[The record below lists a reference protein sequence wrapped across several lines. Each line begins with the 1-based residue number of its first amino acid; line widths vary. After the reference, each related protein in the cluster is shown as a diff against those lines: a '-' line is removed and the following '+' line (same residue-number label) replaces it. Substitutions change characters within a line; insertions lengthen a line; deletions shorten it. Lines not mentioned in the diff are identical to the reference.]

1 MKRSMQGMAVLAATV
16 LLPGGAGAHVTIEN
30 PQAVVGSYYR
40 AVFDVPHGC
49 GASPTT
55 TLRVVIPA
63 GIVTAK
69 PMPKPGW
76 TIEIIKE
83 GLEKSVQNEGHK
95 LTERVKEVVWKGGR
109 LSSEEFDSFTLMV
122 RLPATSGPLPFPTV
136 QSCEVGETRWVEIP
150 PEGKTSLD
158 VRYPAPS
165 VLLVPLGAPQ

>member
-1 MKRSMQGMAVLAATV
+1 MKRSMRGLFA
-16 LLPGGAGAHVTIEN
+16 LLPIVLSPAIAGAHVTIEN

-49 GASPTT
+49 GASATT
-55 TLRVVIPA
+55 ALQIVIPA
-63 GIVTAK
+63 GIVMAK

-83 GLEKSVQNEGHK
+83 KLEKPVQNEGHE

-109 LSSEEFDSFTLMV
+109 LSSDEFDSFTLMV
-122 RLPATSGPLPFPTV
+122 RLTATSGPLPFPTV
-136 QSCEVGETRWVEIP
+136 QTCEVGETRWVEIP

-165 VLLVPLGAPQ
+165 VLLVPAGAPQ